1 MQRPR
6 TKLNTQ
12 IYEEASAWFVESRA
26 ADLDEAGRR
35 EFDDWLR
42 KSPEH
47 LSAYLEIAAIWDEG
61 SALAS
66 TSQWDREQLIAEALS
81 DPENVVALETQGPPP
96 AGGQGEQT
104 TSSSHGKRRTL
115 RLAAA
120 AAVAAMAAVGGA
132 LTWWTTERNI
142 YGTAIGEQRSLVL
155 ADGSTVELNARSK
168 IRVAFRSDERDVE
181 LLAGQA
187 LFHVAKDHARPFLV
201 TSGNTQVRAV
211 GTAFDVYKKPS
222 ETVVTV
228 LEGRVAV
235 LSDVGASPS
244 RHNAADKGKLAGPG
258 SAGPEPT
265 FVSAGEQVTVSA
277 HVARKTDHPNVAGA
291 TAWTQRQLVFEGAT
305 LSDVAEEFNR
315 YNERRLVIE
324 DPDLYGFHISGVFS
338 STDPQSLIRFL
349 RGRPGVQVTETDSE
363 IRVAKIFH

>member
-26 ADLDEAGRR
+26 GDLDEAGRH
-35 EFDDWLR
+35 EFDAWLR

-47 LSAYLEIAAIWDEG
+47 LSAYLEVAAIWNEG
-61 SALAS
+61 SALHAE
-66 TSQWDREQLIAEALS
+66 QKWDLEQLIAEALS
-81 DPENVVALETQGPPP
+81 DPDNVVALETQGPPP

-104 TSSSHGKRRTL
+104 TSSSHGKRRML

-120 AAVAAMAAVGGA
+120 AAVVTIAAGGA
-132 LTWWTTERNI
+132 LWWERNV
-142 YGTAIGEQRSLVL
+142 YATGTGEQRSLVL

-187 LFHVAKDHARPFLV
+187 LFHVAKDQARPFLV
-201 TSGNTQVRAV
+201 KAGNTQVRAV

-228 LEGRVAV
+228 LEGRVAI
-235 LSDVGASPS
+235 LSDVGASS
-244 RHNAADKGKLAGPG
+244 SLHNAADMGKPAGPG

-265 FVSAGEQVTVSA
+265 LVYAGEQVTVTA
-277 HVARKTDHPNVAGA
+277 QVTRKTDHPNVAGA
-291 TAWTQRQLVFEGAT
+291 TAWTQRQLIFEGAT